1 MKSNIKIVIIDN
13 YDSFTYNLVHL
24 LEKIIDDEVTV
35 LLNDDFELKDLNVF
49 THIIISPGPGLPE
62 QAGKTLEVIL
72 TYAKTKKIFGV
83 CLGQQA
89 IAIAFG
95 GVLKNLPIVY
105 HGVATNIF
113 LEKEV
118 SLKEN
123 HIFKNMP
130 HSFEV
135 GRYHSWVIDE
145 NKMPN
150 ELKVTARDENKEI
163 MAVEHK
169 QYNIQAVQFHPESI
183 MTALGEQMLR
193 NWLELQVDR

>member
-35 LLNDDFELKDLNVF
+35 LLNDDFELKDLDVF

-62 QAGKTLEVIL
+62 QAGKTLEVIS

-118 SLKEN
+118 SLKKN

-150 ELKVTARDENKEI
+150 GLRVTARDENKEI
-163 MAVEHK
+163 MAIEHK